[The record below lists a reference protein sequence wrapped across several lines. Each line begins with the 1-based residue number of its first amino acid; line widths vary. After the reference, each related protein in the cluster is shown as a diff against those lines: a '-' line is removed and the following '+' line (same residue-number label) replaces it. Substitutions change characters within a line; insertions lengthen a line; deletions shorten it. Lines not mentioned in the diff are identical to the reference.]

1 MAVGAMKAFLQ
12 LHRLTA
18 TAKGPERVTILREGC
33 FFGFFPPQALRAS
46 KKIKTK
52 NLHISKKSSTFAREF
67 EKTLAT
73 LQPNLQNMMVS

>member
-1 MAVGAMKAFLQ
+1 MVMAVGAMKACLQ

-46 KKIKTK
+46 KKNK
-52 NLHISKKSSTFAREF
+52 NKKFAHF
-67 EKTLAT
+67 KKK
-73 LQPNLQNMMVS
+73 

>member
-1 MAVGAMKAFLQ
+1 MVMAVGAMKACLQ

-33 FFGFFPPQALRAS
+33 FFGFFPLKPCAQA

-73 LQPNLQNMMVS
+73 LQPN